1 MFRVISCLTDAHDWR
16 LVVLAV
22 AVCLLASFSAVS
34 LLQRARAT
42 RDRARKVWIAMA
54 GAAAGCG
61 IWATHFI
68 AILAYDPGVAVAY
81 DIALTALSLLA
92 AIFITAAG
100 LAYALYA
107 TRRFAAAIGGGIVG
121 GGVAAMHYLGMS
133 ALEIPG
139 RVTWSGD
146 LVAASI
152 LFGVL
157 FGAGALELALRRDD
171 LRGTVGAALLLAVAI
186 VSHHFTA
193 MGAVEIVPDPAFGID
208 GMSISPAALAA
219 AVAGTTIAMLGMC
232 LVGAVVDRRMHGLV
246 EAEAE
251 KLDVALNNMNQGL
264 VMFDAAARVVV
275 VNKRYLEMYRVA
287 AESVRAGC
295 SLRDLLRLRAA
306 AGTFSG
312 ETDTYVADLLRE
324 IAKGK
329 PFRRTVELADGRVMA
344 LLNQPMGHG
353 GWVVTHEDITERHK
367 LLRAHEGVEKQ
378 LREQKMQLDTALNNM
393 TQGLNLFD
401 SAGRLVVH
409 NERYLQMYRLS
420 PEVVRPGCTMQD
432 LIAYRVAAGTFFDI
446 APERYASDLL
456 GSMNSRAP
464 ASTTLE
470 LTDGRLI
477 SVTSQPTSG
486 GDGWVVTHE
495 DVTERVQFL
504 RAQETAE
511 ARLREQHLRLDAAL
525 NNMNQGLVMFDASE
539 RLVVCNDRYIKLY
552 GLSPEIVKPGCTV
565 RELLEHRT
573 ATGTFSGN
581 VDEYLERLLAAV
593 RNGTTSCVTV
603 ELSDGRIIDV
613 VNQPMA
619 AGGWVATH
627 EDITERRKAE
637 RALARTHAFL
647 DSVIENVPTTI
658 VVKNADDR
666 RYILINRAGENLFGL
681 PRSEMIGKTAF
692 DIYPEKIAE
701 RVTARDSDVL
711 ASGGQLDIE
720 EVPLYTPGNDTRLIT
735 GKRLAIRGEDGKPQ
749 YMMAVIEDVTERKRV
764 EAQMAHMAHHD
775 ALTGLYNRPAFIE
788 AVATTLDEAAGARD
802 AFAVL
807 SIDLDGFKEVN
818 DQFGFAMGDAV
829 LRELSTRFEAAVEG
843 AFLARVGGD
852 EFAVILTDSAQP
864 AAAGVLA
871 DRMMATVANDLEI
884 DGHRIRVGMS
894 IGIAVYPADGR
905 DSATLLASADAALG
919 WAMAEGRGAI
929 RFFESDMDKRLRERR
944 SLLHDLRTAV
954 ERGELVLNYQPQAQ
968 VDGEIIGFEAL
979 VRWHHPLRGIV
990 PPGTF
995 IPVAEESGLIVP
1007 IGEWIL
1013 REACREAA
1021 SWPRALQIAI
1031 NLSPI
1036 QFQKGDLP
1044 TLVHELL
1051 LETGLDPRR
1060 LELEITEGVLIGDHS
1075 RALTILRRLKLLG
1088 VRIAM
1093 DDFGT
1098 GYSSLSYLQSFPF
1111 DKIKIDQSFI
1121 ANLEKNQQSAA
1132 IVRAVIGLGRGLG
1145 LPVLA
1150 EGVETQAQLAYLARE
1165 HCTEVQGYLVGR
1177 PRPIADYADLVGR
1190 PTDADQVLAA
1200 AG

>member
-1 MFRVISCLTDAHDWR
+1 MFRVLTCLTDAHDWR
-16 LVVLAV
+16 LVVLAAV
-22 AVCLLASFSAVS
+22 VCLLASLSAVS
-34 LLQRARAT
+34 MLQRARAT
-42 RDRARKVWIAMA
+42 RDRTRMAWIALT

-68 AILAYDPGVAVAY
+68 AMLAYDSGVAVAY
-81 DIALTALSLLA
+81 NVPLTVVSLLA
-92 AIFITAAG
+92 AIVIASAG
-100 LAYALYA
+100 LAYALFA
-107 TRRFAAAIGGGIVG
+107 TRRFAAAIGGGIIG
-121 GGVAAMHYLGMS
+121 GGVAAMHYLGML

-139 RVTWSGD
+139 RVTWSVD
-146 LVAASI
+146 LVATSI
-152 LFGVL
+152 LLGIA
-157 FGAGALELALRRDD
+157 FGAGALELAVRRDD
-171 LRGTVGAALLLAVAI
+171 VRGAVGAALLLALAI
-186 VSHHFTA
+186 ISHHFTA
-193 MGAVEIVPDPAFGID
+193 MGALDIVPDPARGID
-208 GMSISPAALAA
+208 AMSISPGALAL
-219 AVAGTTIAMLGMC
+219 AVAGVTVAILGMC

-246 EAEAE
+246 EAEAQ

-264 VMFDAAARVVV
+264 VMFDATARVVV
-275 VNKRYLEMYRVA
+275 VNKRYLEIYRVA
-287 AESVRAGC
+287 AEHVRPGC
-295 SLRDLLRLRAA
+295 SLRDLLTLRAA

-312 ETDTYVADLLRE
+312 EIDTYVADLLRE
-324 IAKGK
+324 IAKGR
-329 PFRRTVELADGRVMA
+329 PYRRTIELADGRVMA
-344 LLNQPMGHG
+344 LLNQPMQDG
-353 GWVVTHEDITERHK
+353 GWVVTHEDITERHR
-367 LLRAHEGVEKQ
+367 LLQAHERVESQ

-401 SAGRLVVH
+401 SAGRLIVY
-409 NERYLQMYRLS
+409 NDRYLQMYRLS
-420 PEVVRPGCTMQD
+420 PDVVKAGCTIQD
-432 LIAYRVAAGTFFDI
+432 LIAHRIAAGTFFAI
-446 APERYASDLL
+446 EPERYASDLL
-456 GSMNSRAP
+456 GAMNNREP
-464 ASTTLE
+464 ATATLQ
-470 LTDGRLI
+470 LTDGRMI

-486 GDGWVVTHE
+486 GHGWVVTHE
-495 DVTERVQFL
+495 DVTERMQFL
-504 RAQETAE
+504 RAQEEAE
-511 ARLREQHLRLDAAL
+511 ARLRAQHLQLDAAL
-525 NNMNQGLVMFDASE
+525 NNMNQGLIMFDAFE
-539 RLVVCNDRYIKLY
+539 RLVVCNDRYIQMY

-565 RELLEHRT
+565 RELLQHRT

-581 VDEYLERLLAAV
+581 VDEYLGRLLPAIAQ
-593 RNGTTSCVTV
+593 GTPSCVTV
-603 ELSDGRIIDV
+603 ELGDGRIIDV
-613 VNQPMA
+613 VNQPMTN
-619 AGGWVATH
+619 GGWVATH

-647 DSVIENVPTTI
+647 DTVIENVPTTI

-681 PRSEMIGKTAF
+681 PRAEMIGKTAF

-701 RVTARDSDVL
+701 RVTERDSDVL

-735 GKRLAIRGEDGKPQ
+735 GKRLAIRGDDGKPQ

-775 ALTGLYNRPAFIE
+775 ALTGLSNRPAFIE
-788 AVATTLDEAAGARD
+788 AVATTLDEAASARD

-807 SIDLDGFKEVN
+807 SIDLCGFKEVN
-818 DQFGFAMGDAV
+818 DQFGFATGDAV
-829 LRELSTRFEAAVEG
+829 LRELSSRFEAAADG

-852 EFAVILTDSAQP
+852 EFALISTSGAQP
-864 AAAGVLA
+864 AAAGALA
-871 DRMMATVANDLEI
+871 DRTMATVANELEI
-884 DGHRIRVGMS
+884 EGHRIRIGMCV
-894 IGIAVYPADGR
+894 GIAVYPADGN
-905 DSATLLASADAALG
+905 DTATLLASADAALG

-944 SLLHDLRTAV
+944 SLLHDLQSAV
-954 ERGELVLNYQPQAQ
+954 ERGELLLYYQPQAQ

-1013 REACREAA
+1013 REAFREAA
-1021 SWPRALQIAI
+1021 SWPRPLQIAV

-1036 QFQKGDLP
+1036 QFQTGDLP

-1060 LELEITEGVLIGDHS
+1060 LEFEITEGVLIGDHS

-1121 ANLEKNQQSAA
+1121 FNLEKNQQSAA

-1165 HCTEVQGYLVGR
+1165 ACAEVQGYLVGR

-1190 PTDADQVLAA
+1190 PTDDEQVLAA